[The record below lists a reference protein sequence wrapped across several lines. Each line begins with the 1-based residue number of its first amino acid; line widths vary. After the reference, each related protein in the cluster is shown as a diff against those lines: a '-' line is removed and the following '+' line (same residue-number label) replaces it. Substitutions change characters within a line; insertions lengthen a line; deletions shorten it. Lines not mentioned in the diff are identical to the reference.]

1 MIRLRVLGCSMRSSG
16 EPGPRTATRGYAVV
30 QLSVHTV
37 SNCAAYTYSL
47 PRYMPPTKDA
57 GDAPRF
63 DIKQP
68 VQPELRNIQP
78 TRPASYNPK
87 TDVWLDDWI
96 M

>member
-1 MIRLRVLGCSMRSSG
+1 MLWCNCQCIPYL
-16 EPGPRTATRGYAVV
+16 TAQPKARA
-30 QLSVHTV
+30 LP
-37 SNCAAYTYSL
+37 AAYTYSL